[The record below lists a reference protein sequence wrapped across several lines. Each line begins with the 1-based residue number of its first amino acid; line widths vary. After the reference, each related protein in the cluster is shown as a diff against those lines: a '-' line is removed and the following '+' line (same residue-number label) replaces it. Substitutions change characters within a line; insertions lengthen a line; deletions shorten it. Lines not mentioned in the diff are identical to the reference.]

1 MIGIKGY
8 KFKTLHDLEL
18 DNGYVLKLS
27 RNIKK
32 GQKISIL
39 SDTMLKA
46 MFQNENRIKYSAKF
60 LSYFIDV
67 EYEDILNNICLAKNE
82 LDKNNENDKGERCD
96 YVALLSDTSL
106 NIEVNNNSSLE
117 VLERNMEYAHRLY
130 SKKIKRGEEN
140 YQYTQVIQFNL
151 NNFAFKGNDKIVDIY
166 TVTNDDNIG
175 LSNKLIF
182 VQIYVPNLRKKWY
195 TKGMKSLSE
204 EEKYILALVEMD
216 LDKLNDLGGE
226 NIMDEYVKEAEEVSF
241 EGGVG
246 EAYDKEWALRD
257 QGYRDGLSQGKAEG
271 KAEGFS
277 QGKAEGKA
285 EGISEGISQG
295 ISQGKIESK
304 KEIAK
309 NILKN
314 KIDISIIA
322 SSTGLTEEEI
332 NSLK

>member
-1 MIGIKGY
+1 MVGIKGY

-18 DNGYVLKLS
+18 DNEYVLKLS

-130 SKKIKRGEEN
+130 SKKIRRGEEN

-195 TKGMKSLSE
+195 TKGIKSLSE

-277 QGKAEGKA
+277 QGKV
-285 EGISEGISQG
+285 
-295 ISQGKIESK
+295 
-304 KEIAK
+304 EIAK
-309 NILKN
+309 NMLAKN
-314 KIDISIIA
+314 MEIELISEIT
-322 SSTGLTEEEI
+322 SLTEDEI

>member
-1 MIGIKGY
+1 MVGIKGY

-18 DNGYVLKLS
+18 DNEYVLKLS

-271 KAEGFS
+271 RE
-277 QGKAEGKA
+277 EGKA
-285 EGISEGISQG
+285 EGISEGKNERNI
-295 ISQGKIESK
+295 
-304 KEIAK
+304 EIAK
-309 NILKN
+309 NMLN
-314 KIDISIIA
+314 EGIDINIITKC
-322 SSTGLTEEEI
+322 TGLTNEDV
-332 NSLK
+332 NALRD

>member
-1 MIGIKGY
+1 MVGIKGY

-18 DNGYVLKLS
+18 DNEYVLKLS

-130 SKKIKRGEEN
+130 SKKIRRGEEN

-226 NIMDEYVKEAEEVSF
+226 NIMDEYVKEAEKVSF

-271 KAEGFS
+271 FS
-277 QGKAEGKA
+277 QGKVEGREEGKA
-285 EGISEGISQG
+285 EGISEGKNERNI
-295 ISQGKIESK
+295 
-304 KEIAK
+304 EIAK
-309 NILKN
+309 NMLAKN
-314 KIDISIIA
+314 MEIELISEIT
-322 SSTGLTEEEI
+322 SLTEDEI

>member
-1 MIGIKGY
+1 
-8 KFKTLHDLEL
+8 
-18 DNGYVLKLS
+18 
-27 RNIKK
+27 
-32 GQKISIL
+32 
-39 SDTMLKA
+39 MLKA

-106 NIEVNNNSSLE
+106 NIEVNNNSSSLE

-130 SKKIKRGEEN
+130 SKKIRRGEEN

-271 KAEGFS
+271 KVEGKIEGFS
-277 QGKAEGKA
+277 QGKV
-285 EGISEGISQG
+285 
-295 ISQGKIESK
+295 
-304 KEIAK
+304 EIAK
-309 NILKN
+309 NMLKDN
-314 KIDISIIA
+314 IPVESISKYTSLSID
-322 SSTGLTEEEI
+322 EI
-332 NSLK
+332 KNLK

>member
-1 MIGIKGY
+1 MVGIKGY

-18 DNGYVLKLS
+18 DNEYVLKLS

-82 LDKNNENDKGERCD
+82 LDNNNESDKGERCD

-130 SKKIKRGEEN
+130 SKKIRRGEEN

-271 KAEGFS
+271 FS

-285 EGISEGISQG
+285 EGINDRNF
-295 ISQGKIESK
+295 
-304 KEIAK
+304 EIAK
-309 NILKN
+309 NLLKN
-314 KIDISIIA
+314 KVDISIIA
-322 SSTGLTEEEI
+322 SSTGLSEEEI

>member
-18 DNGYVLKLS
+18 DNEYVLKLS

-151 NNFAFKGNDKIVDIY
+151 NNFAFKGNDKIIDIY

-257 QGYRDGLSQGKAEG
+257 QGYRDGLSQGKV
-271 KAEGFS
+271 
-277 QGKAEGKA
+277 EGKA
-285 EGISEGISQG
+285 EGISEGKNERNI
-295 ISQGKIESK
+295 
-304 KEIAK
+304 EIARNMLK
-309 NILKN
+309 DNISVES
-314 KIDISIIA
+314 ISKYTDLSIN
-322 SSTGLTEEEI
+322 EI

>member
-1 MIGIKGY
+1 MVGIKGY

-18 DNGYVLKLS
+18 DNEYVLKLS

-257 QGYRDGLSQGKAEG
+257 EG
-271 KAEGFS
+271 KR
-277 QGKAEGKA
+277 
-285 EGISEGISQG
+285 
-295 ISQGKIESK
+295 ESK

-309 NILKN
+309 NMLKDN
-314 KIDISIIA
+314 IPVESISKYTSLSID
-322 SSTGLTEEEI
+322 EI
-332 NSLK
+332 KNLK

>member
-18 DNGYVLKLS
+18 DNEYVLKLS

-67 EYEDILNNICLAKNE
+67 EYQDILNNICLAKNE

-130 SKKIKRGEEN
+130 SKKIRRGEEN

-151 NNFAFKGNDKIVDIY
+151 NNFAFRGNDKIVDIY

-271 KAEGFS
+271 F
-277 QGKAEGKA
+277 
-285 EGISEGISQG
+285 
-295 ISQGKIESK
+295 SQGKIENK

-309 NILKN
+309 NMLSKAMEVEL
-314 KIDISIIA
+314 ISEI
-322 SSTGLTEEEI
+322 TGLSIEEI
-332 NSLK
+332 KNLK

>member
-8 KFKTLHDLEL
+8 KFKTLHDLDL
-18 DNGYVLKLS
+18 DNSYVLKLS

-195 TKGMKSLSE
+195 TKGIKSLSE

-271 KAEGFS
+271 FS
-277 QGKAEGKA
+277 QGKVEGKA
-285 EGISEGISQG
+285 EGISEGKNERNI
-295 ISQGKIESK
+295 
-304 KEIAK
+304 EIAK
-309 NILKN
+309 NMLSKAMEVEL
-314 KIDISIIA
+314 ISEI
-322 SSTGLTEEEI
+322 TGLSIEEI
-332 NSLK
+332 KNLK

>member
-1 MIGIKGY
+1 
-8 KFKTLHDLEL
+8 
-18 DNGYVLKLS
+18 
-27 RNIKK
+27 
-32 GQKISIL
+32 
-39 SDTMLKA
+39 
-46 MFQNENRIKYSAKF
+46 
-60 LSYFIDV
+60 
-67 EYEDILNNICLAKNE
+67 
-82 LDKNNENDKGERCD
+82 
-96 YVALLSDTSL
+96 
-106 NIEVNNNSSLE
+106 
-117 VLERNMEYAHRLY
+117 MEYAHRLY
-130 SKKIKRGEEN
+130 SKKIRRGEEN

-195 TKGMKSLSE
+195 TKGIKSLSE

-271 KAEGFS
+271 F
-277 QGKAEGKA
+277 
-285 EGISEGISQG
+285 
-295 ISQGKIESK
+295 SQGKIENK

-309 NILKN
+309 NMLN
-314 KIDISIIA
+314 EGIDINIIIKC
-322 SSTGLTEEEI
+322 TGLTNEDI
-332 NSLK
+332 NALK

>member
-1 MIGIKGY
+1 MVGIKGY

-18 DNGYVLKLS
+18 DNEYVLKLS

-82 LDKNNENDKGERCD
+82 LDKNNESDKGERCD

-130 SKKIKRGEEN
+130 SKKIRRGEEN

-151 NNFAFKGNDKIVDIY
+151 NNFAFKDNDKIVDIY

-195 TKGMKSLSE
+195 TKGIKSLGE

-271 KAEGFS
+271 KIEGF
-277 QGKAEGKA
+277 
-285 EGISEGISQG
+285 
-295 ISQGKIESK
+295 SQGKIESK

-309 NILKN
+309 NLLKN

>member
-1 MIGIKGY
+1 MVGIKGY

-18 DNGYVLKLS
+18 DNEYVLKLS

-67 EYEDILNNICLAKNE
+67 EYENILNNICLAKNE

-271 KAEGFS
+271 F
-277 QGKAEGKA
+277 
-285 EGISEGISQG
+285 
-295 ISQGKIESK
+295 SQGKIENK

-309 NILKN
+309 NMLSKAMEVEL
-314 KIDISIIA
+314 ISEI
-322 SSTGLTEEEI
+322 TGLSIEEI
-332 NSLK
+332 KNLK

>member
-18 DNGYVLKLS
+18 DNSYVLKLS

-82 LDKNNENDKGERCD
+82 LDKIEENDKGERCD

-130 SKKIKRGEEN
+130 SKKIRRGEEN

-151 NNFAFKGNDKIVDIY
+151 NNFAFKGNDKIADIY

-195 TKGMKSLSE
+195 TKGIKSLSE

-257 QGYRDGLSQGKAEG
+257 QGYREGMSQGKSKE
-271 KAEGFS
+271 
-277 QGKAEGKA
+277 
-285 EGISEGISQG
+285 
-295 ISQGKIESK
+295 KI
-304 KEIAK
+304 EIAK
-309 NILKN
+309 NLLKN
-314 KIDISIIA
+314 NVDISVIA
-322 SSTGLTEEEI
+322 SSTGLTEDEI

>member
-1 MIGIKGY
+1 MVGIKGY

-18 DNGYVLKLS
+18 DNEYVLKLS

-130 SKKIKRGEEN
+130 SKKIRRGEEN

-166 TVTNDDNIG
+166 TVTNNDNIG

-195 TKGMKSLSE
+195 TKGIKSLSE

-277 QGKAEGKA
+277 QGKV
-285 EGISEGISQG
+285 
-295 ISQGKIESK
+295 
-304 KEIAK
+304 EIAK
-309 NILKN
+309 NLLRN
-314 KIDISIIA
+314 KVDISIIA
-322 SSTGLTEEEI
+322 SSTGLTEKEI

>member
-1 MIGIKGY
+1 MVGIKGY

-18 DNGYVLKLS
+18 DNSYVLKLS

-271 KAEGFS
+271 RT
-277 QGKAEGKA
+277 EGK
-285 EGISEGISQG
+285 SERNI
-295 ISQGKIESK
+295 
-304 KEIAK
+304 EIAK
-309 NILKN
+309 NLLKN
-314 KIDISIIA
+314 KVDISIIA
-322 SSTGLTEEEI
+322 SSTGLSEEEI

>member
-1 MIGIKGY
+1 MK
-8 KFKTLHDLEL
+8 
-18 DNGYVLKLS
+18 
-27 RNIKK
+27 
-32 GQKISIL
+32 
-39 SDTMLKA
+39 
-46 MFQNENRIKYSAKF
+46 
-60 LSYFIDV
+60 
-67 EYEDILNNICLAKNE
+67 
-82 LDKNNENDKGERCD
+82 
-96 YVALLSDTSL
+96 
-106 NIEVNNNSSLE
+106 
-117 VLERNMEYAHRLY
+117 
-130 SKKIKRGEEN
+130 
-140 YQYTQVIQFNL
+140 
-151 NNFAFKGNDKIVDIY
+151 
-166 TVTNDDNIG
+166 IG

-257 QGYRDGLSQGKAEG
+257 EG
-271 KAEGFS
+271 KR
-277 QGKAEGKA
+277 
-285 EGISEGISQG
+285 
-295 ISQGKIESK
+295 ESK

-309 NILKN
+309 NLLKN
-314 KIDISIIA
+314 KVDISIIA

>member
-1 MIGIKGY
+1 MVGIKGY

-18 DNGYVLKLS
+18 DNEYVLKLS

-82 LDKNNENDKGERCD
+82 LDKNVENDKGERCD

-182 VQIYVPNLRKKWY
+182 VQIYVLNLRKKWY

-257 QGYRDGLSQGKAEG
+257 QGYRDGLLQ
-271 KAEGFS
+271 
-277 QGKAEGKA
+277 GKA
-285 EGISEGISQG
+285 EGISEGKNERNI
-295 ISQGKIESK
+295 
-304 KEIAK
+304 EIAK
-309 NILKN
+309 NMLN
-314 KIDISIIA
+314 EGIDINIIIKC
-322 SSTGLTEEEI
+322 TGLTNEDI
-332 NSLK
+332 NALK

>member
-1 MIGIKGY
+1 MVGIKGY

-18 DNGYVLKLS
+18 DNEYVLKLS

-204 EEKYILALVEMD
+204 KEKYILALVEMD

-271 KAEGFS
+271 FS
-277 QGKAEGKA
+277 QGKVEGKA
-285 EGISEGISQG
+285 EGISEGKNERNI
-295 ISQGKIESK
+295 
-304 KEIAK
+304 EIARNMLK
-309 NILKN
+309 DNISVES
-314 KIDISIIA
+314 ISKYTDLSIN
-322 SSTGLTEEEI
+322 EI